1 LRSREP
7 APLVQISASLPLPA
21 DVDFHSHD
29 IPQDSLDNSMFAQP
43 YDAFRYS
50 LMSTSQG
57 DISASG
63 MNMLS
68 GSVDSALGSDGMGA
82 DLLQDAGGKN
92 QNSSIRDARRSS
104 SEEKDLTP
112 AQSRRKAQNRAA

>member
-1 LRSREP
+1 M
-7 APLVQISASLPLPA
+7 
-21 DVDFHSHD
+21 
-29 IPQDSLDNSMFAQP
+29 QDSLDTSMFAQP
-43 YDAFRYS
+43 YDAFRYP

-57 DISASG
+57 DISGPG

-68 GSVDSALGSDGMGA
+68 GSVDSGLGSEGMTA
-82 DLLQDAGGKN
+82 DLLQDASGAGKG